1 MRLVEGPAGPY
12 RLAERH
18 HRGQQGQVRDDAV
31 EQPGPELIGEVGHG
45 QEDERAEAEPGH
57 DGQRPARRPAA
68 QAVARA
74 TDSGTA
80 ENSPG

>member
-1 MRLVEGPAGPY
+1 LSNWV
-12 RLAERH
+12 LAWLGRSVTA
-18 HRGQQGQVRDDAV
+18 RKTIGVTPNQATTASA
-31 EQPGPELIGEVGHG
+31 QP
-45 QEDERAEAEPGH
+45 
-57 DGQRPARRPAA
+57 RRPAA